1 MIIMIAD
8 DSFNFHSL
16 SPTIMFVFKWS
27 MIVDDSSQ
35 NHVMRSRSH
44 KQTRRLATLVAFEIK
59 VKKLQVEDTQAYQEM
74 MRMNCKTS

>member
-1 MIIMIAD
+1 MIAD
-8 DSFNFHSL
+8 DSFNFYSL

-59 VKKLQVEDTQAYQEM
+59 LQVEDTQAYQEM

>member
-1 MIIMIAD
+1 MIAD
-8 DSFNFHSL
+8 DSFNFYSL

-44 KQTRRLATLVAFEIK
+44 KQTRRLATLVAFEI
-59 VKKLQVEDTQAYQEM
+59 
-74 MRMNCKTS
+74 

>member
-1 MIIMIAD
+1 MIAD

-35 NHVMRSRSH
+35 NQVMRSRRH
-44 KQTRRLATLVAFEIK
+44 KQTRRLATLVAFEI
-59 VKKLQVEDTQAYQEM
+59 
-74 MRMNCKTS
+74 